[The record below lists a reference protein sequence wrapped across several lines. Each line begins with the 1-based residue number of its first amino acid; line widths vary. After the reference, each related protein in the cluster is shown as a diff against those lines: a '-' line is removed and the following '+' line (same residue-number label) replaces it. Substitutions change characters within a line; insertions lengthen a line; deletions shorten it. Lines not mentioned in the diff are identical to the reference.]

1 MIPRHLI
8 IGITAMLAVAL
19 AMSLYMWHMSSRV
32 QQNAAPAAYTHPVAA
47 PVQGPTEQ
55 VTLYV
60 AYDDPGVLRAQP
72 SSIPLPAGRQE
83 RAQELLRALLGLYM
97 DQTSSHPLG
106 PGAEIRDVY
115 LVDPGLAVIDTN
127 DAFADGHDGAVASYF
142 EAASIIRASL
152 QKYGALRGTSAKKAR
167 ELGAWFRLMNWQS
180 DRELEHRCRICEVS
194 LPAAPVLDCR
204 VSLSSGAWP
213 FAAPSHLPIPG
224 K

>member
-127 DAFADGHDGAVASYF
+127 DAFGDGHRSGVLVEGLTVASLVQTLAVNIAGIDRVKILVGGKERETLAGHADLSRFY
-142 EAASIIRASL
+142 EVAAIG
-152 QKYGALRGTSAKKAR
+152 QMVG
-167 ELGAWFRLMNWQS
+167 ELSR
-180 DRELEHRCRICEVS
+180 
-194 LPAAPVLDCR
+194 
-204 VSLSSGAWP
+204 
-213 FAAPSHLPIPG
+213 
-224 K
+224 